1 MHLDEALEL
10 QRHAI
15 VAAVGAGGKTTVL
28 QRLAAELAAQGACVI
43 QTTTTAVWEP
53 QGAVLVEANAA
64 DLLKALSRFVGQG
77 RIVTVAAGRK
87 TASGAPDGTP
97 GHKLVG
103 VHPDTVLR
111 IAQAEG
117 VDYVLVEADGAR
129 GLPIKA
135 PAAHE
140 PVIPPSA
147 THVLA
152 IAGIEALG
160 EPLSAE
166 IAHRPAQIAALLG
179 IAPQTPLNPGH
190 MALLLGDARA
200 GRKGVPENA
209 RFYPFINK
217 VQDEIALRG
226 ARAIAGR
233 LRQLP
238 GVTHVLIG
246 AALADQPV
254 LETW

>member
-1 MHLDEALEL
+1 MHIYEALGL
-10 QRHAI
+10 QRHDI
-15 VAAVGAGGKTTVL
+15 VAAVGAGGKTAAL

-43 QTTTTAVWEP
+43 STTTTSIWQPE
-53 QGAVLVEANAA
+53 GTLLVEANGDA
-64 DLLKALSRFVGQG
+64 LLSALCHFVGQG
-77 RIVTVAAGRK
+77 QVVTVAAGRK
-87 TASGAPDGTP
+87 AVPGAQDSSSAS
-97 GHKLVG
+97 KLVG
-103 VHPDTVLR
+103 VHPDVVLR
-111 IAQAEG
+111 IAQTAG

-129 GLPIKA
+129 GLSIKA

-140 PVIPPSA
+140 PVIPPST

-160 EPLSAE
+160 EPLTAE

-179 IAPQTPLNPGH
+179 IAEGTPLNPGH
-190 MALLLGDARA
+190 IALLLADPRA
-200 GRKGVPENA
+200 GRKGVPASA

-217 VQDEIALRG
+217 VEDEIALRG

-233 LRQLP
+233 LRKLP

-246 AALADQPV
+246 AALAEQPV
-254 LETW
+254 LEKW